1 VHGLGMVSHEPPAVA
16 EGGTRRLEAGMVLS
30 IETEVRHPDVGHIK
44 LEDSVVV
51 TPAGCEGLGDVDR
64 DWCIAADA

>member
-1 VHGLGMVSHEPPAVA
+1 MASHEPPVVV
-16 EGGTRRLEAGMVLS
+16 EDGTRRLEPGMVLS

-44 LEDSVVV
+44 IEDSVVV
-51 TPAGCEGLGDVDR
+51 TRDGCEGLGDVDR